1 MQKSVDKQ
9 ILYMG
14 RWVDKEHF
22 CTFVYNSSGQHLV
35 KSYDEFSRLIATGIW
50 FASKE
55 DIPALKEPFKPEL
68 VISDEKVV
76 PIKRKRGRKCQNPS
90 NR

>member
-1 MQKSVDKQ
+1 
-9 ILYMG
+9 MG

-22 CTFVYNSSGQHLV
+22 CTFVYNSEGQHLV
-35 KSYDEFSRLIATGIW
+35 KSYDEFSRLIATGAW

-55 DIPALKEPFKPEL
+55 DIPAAKEAFKPEI
-68 VISDEKVV
+68 VVASDNIADDNIV
-76 PIKRKRGRKCQNPS
+76 PIKRKRGRKCPSPS